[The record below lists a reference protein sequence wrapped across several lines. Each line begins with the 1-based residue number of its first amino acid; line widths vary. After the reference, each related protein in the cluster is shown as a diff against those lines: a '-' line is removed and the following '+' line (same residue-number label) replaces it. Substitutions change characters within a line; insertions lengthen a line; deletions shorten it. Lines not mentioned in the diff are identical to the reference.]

1 MKSGETRK
9 EFSVKEFKDFSYFV
23 TKSKIWTLSEE
34 KLQKFDQTLLIIQNA
49 LLKHLSHTSPNIF
62 FSDDDILY
70 WQIAFL
76 HKS

>member
-62 FSDDDILY
+62 F
-70 WQIAFL
+70 F
-76 HKS
+76 